1 MKRWE
6 FMEQENDRGQQKID
20 YQKDKYH
27 VGNANKGGAAYN
39 ILNLNYEQ
47 NTEGEFLKQK
57 DHDSNVRALL
67 RSKNVDTLS
76 NN

>member
-1 MKRWE
+1 
-6 FMEQENDRGQQKID
+6 MEQENDRNEQKIN

-47 NTEGEFLKQK
+47 N
-57 DHDSNVRALL
+57 
-67 RSKNVDTLS
+67 
-76 NN
+76 

>member
-6 FMEQENDRGQQKID
+6 FMEQENERTEQKIN

-39 ILNLNYEQ
+39 ILNLNYEVNQ
-47 NTEGEFLKQK
+47 EGEFLKQK
-57 DHDSNVRALL
+57 DHD
-67 RSKNVDTLS
+67 
-76 NN
+76 